1 MRPAQIVVR
10 VAVPAP
16 LRRVFDYRVPV
27 DWSVPQPG
35 ARVRVPFGRR
45 HHIGVVLETGVNSD
59 VASNKLRDLEKIIDI
74 LPVLPAD
81 MLSLLN
87 WLADYYLAAPGEV
100 YETAL
105 PVLLRQDRPAEA
117 RKARHW
123 QLTPAGR
130 EVKPAGLAR
139 APVQQALLGRMQ
151 HGSCSQAVLLE
162 LGSSVRGALK
172 RLQQQGWI
180 VQVEPQRAGLHIVNG
195 PDLSAEQQQASDAIC
210 SSDGVYGCHVLHGVT
225 GSGKTEVYLDVISRQ
240 LQQGLQALVLVPEI
254 GLTPQLLSRFR
265 QRFGSE
271 SVAVLHS
278 GLADGERLNAW
289 LAAQSGEAAVVI
301 GTRSAVFVPMPR
313 LGVIVVDEEHDTSF
327 KQQEGVRY
335 HGRDVA
341 VMRAYRK
348 QIPIVLGSATPSLE
362 TLYKCRAGNYKLL
375 AMHDRAAGAA
385 MPGVRLIDMRN
396 TAVAD
401 GLSPQLLQALQRCL
415 QAGEQSIIYLNRRG
429 FAPVYMCYDCGWI
442 AQCPRCETR
451 LVYHH
456 RQARLRCHHCGHD
469 QPVPVACPTCAHEAL
484 HPLGDGTEKL
494 ETVLAQ
500 RLPGARIARL
510 DRDSTSRRGALEACL
525 DDMAEGRIDILVGTQ
540 MLAKGHD
547 FPNVTLV
554 GVINADQG
562 LYSVDYRGSEHLVQ
576 QVMQVAG
583 RAGRREQPG
592 TVLIQTWHPDHA
604 VFDALRRHDYPGFV
618 ERELQ
623 ERKSAGFPP
632 YAYLALLR
640 AEAVAMDDV
649 MGFLVQVAR
658 LAKPLAAERVTV
670 FDPVPAPMTRRAG
683 RYRGQ
688 LLLQATDRAA
698 LHGVLRQSMPML
710 EALPEARKVRWS
722 LDVDP
727 VDLY

>member
-1 MRPAQIVVR
+1 MSKAQVVVR

-16 LRRVFDYRVPV
+16 LRRLFDYRVPA
-27 DWSVPQPG
+27 DWPVPQPG
-35 ARVRVPFGRR
+35 SRVRVPFGRR
-45 HHIGVVLETGVNSD
+45 YHIGVVLETGVNTD
-59 VASNKLRDLEKIIDI
+59 VASSKLRDLEKLIDDT
-74 LPVLPAD
+74 PVLPAD
-81 MLSLLN
+81 MLNLLN
-87 WLADYYLAAPGEV
+87 WVADYYLAAPGEV

-105 PVLLRQDRPAEA
+105 PVLLRQDRTAEA
-117 RKARHW
+117 RKTKHW
-123 QLTPAGR
+123 QLTPHGR
-130 EVKPAGLAR
+130 EIDPASLVR
-139 APVQQALLGRMQ
+139 APVQQTLMARLR
-151 HGSCSQAVLLE
+151 HGVCSQAELLE
-162 LGSSVRGALK
+162 LGNSARGALK
-172 RLQQQGWI
+172 RLQEQDWVVQAELQQAELDI
-180 VQVEPQRAGLHIVNG
+180 KHG
-195 PDLSAEQQQASDAIC
+195 PDLSAEQQLASDVIC

-225 GSGKTEVYLDVISRQ
+225 GSGKTEVYLQVISRQ
-240 LQQGLQALVLVPEI
+240 LRQGLQALVLVPEI
-254 GLTPQLLSRFR
+254 GLTPQLLARFR

-271 SVAVLHS
+271 AVAVMHS
-278 GLADGERLNAW
+278 GLADGERLNVW
-289 LAAQSGEAAVVI
+289 LSAQSGQAAVVI

-348 QIPIVLGSATPSLE
+348 QIPVVLGSATPSLE
-362 TLYKCRAGNYKLL
+362 TLYKCHAGNYKLL
-375 AMHDRAAGAA
+375 VMHERAAGSD
-385 MPGVRLIDMRN
+385 MPAVRLIDMRN
-396 TAVAD
+396 TSVAD
-401 GLSPQLLQALQRCL
+401 GLSPQLVKALQQGL

-429 FAPVYMCYDCGWI
+429 FAPVYMCYDCGWV
-442 AQCPRCETR
+442 AQCPQCETR

-456 RQARLRCHHCGHD
+456 RQARLRCHHCGHI
-469 QPVPVACPTCAHEAL
+469 QPVPASCPVCAHESL

-494 ETVLAQ
+494 EAVLAQ
-500 RLPGARIARL
+500 RVAGARVARL
-510 DRDSTSRRGALEACL
+510 DRDSISRRGSLEACL
-525 DDMAEGRIDILVGTQ
+525 DDMAAGRIDILVGTQ
-540 MLAKGHD
+540 MLSKGHD

-583 RAGRREQPG
+583 RAGRREQSG

-604 VFDALRRHDYPGFV
+604 VFNALRRHDYQGFV
-618 ERELQ
+618 DSELS
-623 ERKSAGFPP
+623 ERKAAGFPP

-640 AEAVAMDDV
+640 AEAVTMETV
-649 MGFLVQVAR
+649 MGFLTQAAQ

-688 LLLQATDRAA
+688 LLIQATDRAA
-698 LHGVLRQSMPML
+698 LHGVLQQTMPTL
-710 EALPEARKVRWS
+710 ETLPEARKVRWS

>member
-1 MRPAQIVVR
+1 MSKAQVVVR

-16 LRRVFDYRVPV
+16 LRRLFDYRVPA

-35 ARVRVPFGRR
+35 SRVRVPFGRR
-45 HHIGVVLETGVNSD
+45 HHIGVVLETGVNSN
-59 VASNKLRDLEKIIDI
+59 VASNKLRDLEKLIDVS
-74 LPVLPAD
+74 PVLPAD

-87 WLADYYLAAPGEV
+87 WVADYYLAAPGEV

-117 RKARHW
+117 RKAKHW
-123 QLTPAGR
+123 QLTPTGR
-130 EVKPAGLAR
+130 EIDPASLVR
-139 APVQQALLGRMQ
+139 APVQQALLVRLRLGP
-151 HGSCSQAVLLE
+151 CSQAELLE
-162 LGSSVRGALK
+162 LGNSVSAVLK
-172 RLQQQGWI
+172 RLLEQDW
-180 VQVEPQRAGLHIVNG
+180 VMPAEPQQAGLDMVTG
-195 PDLSAEQQQASDAIC
+195 PGLSAEQQQASDAIC
-210 SSDGVYGCHVLHGVT
+210 SSDGVYSCHVLHGVT

-240 LQQGLQALVLVPEI
+240 LRQGMQALVLVPEI
-254 GLTPQLLSRFR
+254 GLTPQLLARFR
-265 QRFGSE
+265 QRFGSDV
-271 SVAVLHS
+271 VAVLHS

-289 LAAQSGEAAVVI
+289 LSAQSGQAAVVI

-313 LGVIVVDEEHDTSF
+313 LGVIVVDEEHDSSF

-341 VMRAYRK
+341 VMRAYRR

-362 TLYKCRAGNYKLL
+362 TVHRCHVGNYKLL
-375 AMHDRAAGAA
+375 VMRERAAGSV
-385 MPGVRLIDMRN
+385 MPAVRLIDMRN
-396 TAVAD
+396 TSVAD
-401 GLSPQLLQALQRCL
+401 GLSPQLVQALQRCL

-429 FAPVYMCYDCGWI
+429 YAPVYMCYDCGWV

-451 LVYHH
+451 LVYHQ

-469 QPVPVACPTCAHEAL
+469 QPVPDSCPTCAHEAL

-494 ETVLAQ
+494 EKVLSQ
-500 RLPGARIARL
+500 RLPAARIARL

-525 DDMAEGRIDILVGTQ
+525 DDMATGRIDILVGTQ

-547 FPNVTLV
+547 FPSVTLV
-554 GVINADQG
+554 GVINADQN

-583 RAGRREQPG
+583 RAGRREQAG

-604 VFDALRRHDYPGFV
+604 VFDALSRHDYQGFV
-618 ERELQ
+618 DSELR
-623 ERKSAGFPP
+623 ERKAAGFPP

-640 AEAVAMDDV
+640 AEAVAMEAV
-649 MGFLVQVAR
+649 MGFLTEAAQ

-688 LLLQATDRAA
+688 LLMQATDRAV
-698 LHGVLRQSMPML
+698 LHRVLQQSMPTL
-710 EALPEARKVRWS
+710 ETLPEARKVRWS